1 MFQCEHE
8 IGPLAKEISRQ
19 RVEKAAWFLSMT
31 YSKIGEKREKLKE
44 LLSKRQPGLWFGKS
58 QLIRNA
64 KSEELHSEK
73 NKKDVGWT
81 TIW

>member
-44 LLSKRQPGLWFGKS
+44 LLSKRQPGL
-58 QLIRNA
+58 
-64 KSEELHSEK
+64 
-73 NKKDVGWT
+73 
-81 TIW
+81 